1 MRPASEDEVMRLS
14 MTMAAQAAGAEEPLA
29 LVRSEKGGPWTR
41 AKAEALARA
50 SQRIAA
56 RGQTPGEPFRSLCR
70 LRGERIWKKDANDC
84 TCAAFFG
91 SCARRLLMLILVRGD
106 RLYVDI
112 SAIARSRFSQR
123 LSAGGECALRMA
135 IIHYLAVG
143 IVAAAASLPSLSA
156 PHPHRRRRPSHRR
169 PQRPQRPRQ

>member
-56 RGQTPGEPFRSLCR
+56 RGQTPGEPFLSLCR
-70 LRGERIWKKDANDC
+70 LRGERIWKRTRMTARVLLSLARAR
-84 TCAAFFG
+84 AAFW
-91 SCARRLLMLILVRGD
+91 C
-106 RLYVDI
+106 
-112 SAIARSRFSQR
+112 
-123 LSAGGECALRMA
+123 
-135 IIHYLAVG
+135 
-143 IVAAAASLPSLSA
+143 
-156 PHPHRRRRPSHRR
+156 
-169 PQRPQRPRQ
+169 